1 MNNIMLVKLINTL
14 SNLLE
19 DLNTLKNVHFSII
32 LFKSTL
38 GA

>member
-1 MNNIMLVKLINTL
+1 MNNIMLVKLVNTL
-14 SNLLE
+14 SYLLE
-19 DLNTLKNVHFSII
+19 DLNTLKYVHFSII